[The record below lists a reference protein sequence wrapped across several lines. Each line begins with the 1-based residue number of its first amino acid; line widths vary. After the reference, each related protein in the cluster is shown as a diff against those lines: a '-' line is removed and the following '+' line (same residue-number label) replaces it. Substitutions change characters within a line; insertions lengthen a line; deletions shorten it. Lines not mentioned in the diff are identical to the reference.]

1 MDKFELTLIVAF
13 ALLVSFVIGWI
24 LSRLF
29 RNINQNFHLEERDVN
44 ELTTTLLNVEEERDN
59 TIAYVQNREKELAN
73 QLGQVKA
80 ELNAAM
86 EGLGSARREV
96 AELKAK
102 LLSQE

>member
-29 RNINQNFHLEERDVN
+29 RNINQNTHLEESDVN

-96 AELKAK
+96 AELKEK
-102 LLSQE
+102 LLLQE

>member
-1 MDKFELTLIVAF
+1 MDKFELILIVAF
-13 ALLVSFVIGWI
+13 ALLMSFVIGWI

-29 RNINQNFHLEERDVN
+29 RNINQNTHLEESDVN

-86 EGLGSARREV
+86 DGLGSARREV
-96 AELKAK
+96 AELKEK
-102 LLSQE
+102 LLLQE

>member
-29 RNINQNFHLEERDVN
+29 RSINQNPHLEESDVN

-86 EGLGSARREV
+86 DGLGSARREV
-96 AELKAK
+96 AELKEK

>member
-29 RNINQNFHLEERDVN
+29 RNINQNTHLEESDVN

-80 ELNAAM
+80 ELNAAID
-86 EGLGSARREV
+86 GLGSARREV
-96 AELKAK
+96 AELKEK
-102 LLSQE
+102 LLLQE

>member
-29 RNINQNFHLEERDVN
+29 RNINQNPHLEESDVN

-59 TIAYVQNREKELAN
+59 TIAYVQNREKD
-73 QLGQVKA
+73 G
-80 ELNAAM
+80 
-86 EGLGSARREV
+86 
-96 AELKAK
+96 
-102 LLSQE
+102 

>member
-1 MDKFELTLIVAF
+1 MARFELTLIIAV
-13 ALLVSFVIGWI
+13 ALLVSFLVGWI
-24 LSRLF
+24 LSRFF
-29 RNINQNFHLEERDVN
+29 RNITQNEHLEESDVN

-86 EGLGSARREV
+86 EGLGSARRES
-96 AELKAK
+96 AELRAK
-102 LLSQE
+102 LSSQE

>member
-1 MDKFELTLIVAF
+1 MDKFELILIVAF
-13 ALLVSFVIGWI
+13 ALLMSFVIGWI

-73 QLGQVKA
+73 QLGQVRA

>member
-1 MDKFELTLIVAF
+1 MDKFELTLIVVF

-73 QLGQVKA
+73 QLGQVRA

>member
-29 RNINQNFHLEERDVN
+29 RNINQNTHLEESDVN

-59 TIAYVQNREKELAN
+59 IIAYVQNREKELAN

-86 EGLGSARREV
+86 DGLGSARREV
-96 AELKAK
+96 AELKEK

>member
-29 RNINQNFHLEERDVN
+29 RNINQNPYLEESDVN

-86 EGLGSARREV
+86 DGLGSARREV
-96 AELKAK
+96 AELKEK

>member
-1 MDKFELTLIVAF
+1 MDKFEFTLIVAF

-29 RNINQNFHLEERDVN
+29 RNINQNPHLEESDVN

-86 EGLGSARREV
+86 DGLGSARREV
-96 AELKAK
+96 AELKEK

>member
-29 RNINQNFHLEERDVN
+29 RNINQNPHLEESDVN

-73 QLGQVKA
+73 QLGQIKA

-86 EGLGSARREV
+86 DGLGSARREV
-96 AELKAK
+96 AELKEK

>member
-1 MDKFELTLIVAF
+1 MDKFEFTLIVAF

-29 RNINQNFHLEERDVN
+29 RNINQNPHLEESDVN

-86 EGLGSARREV
+86 DGLGSARREV
-96 AELKAK
+96 AELKEK
-102 LLSQE
+102 LLLQE

>member
-13 ALLVSFVIGWI
+13 TLLVSFVIGWI

-29 RNINQNFHLEERDVN
+29 RNINQNLHLEERDVN

-86 EGLGSARREV
+86 DGLGLARREV
-96 AELKAK
+96 AELKEK

>member
-1 MDKFELTLIVAF
+1 MDKFELILIVAF
-13 ALLVSFVIGWI
+13 ALLMSFVIGWI

-73 QLGQVKA
+73 QLGQVRA

-96 AELKAK
+96 AELRAK

>member
-1 MDKFELTLIVAF
+1 M
-13 ALLVSFVIGWI
+13 
-24 LSRLF
+24 
-29 RNINQNFHLEERDVN
+29 N

-73 QLGQVKA
+73 QLGQVRA

>member
-29 RNINQNFHLEERDVN
+29 RNSNQNPHLEESDVN

-86 EGLGSARREV
+86 DGLGSARREV
-96 AELKAK
+96 AELKEK
-102 LLSQE
+102 LWSQE

>member
-86 EGLGSARREV
+86 DGLGSARREV
-96 AELKAK
+96 AELKEK
-102 LLSQE
+102 LLLQE

>member
-29 RNINQNFHLEERDVN
+29 RNINQNPHLEESDVN

-86 EGLGSARREV
+86 DGLGSARREV
-96 AELKAK
+96 AELKEK
-102 LLSQE
+102 LWSQE

>member
-29 RNINQNFHLEERDVN
+29 RNINQNPHLEESDVN

-73 QLGQVKA
+73 QLGQVRA

>member
-1 MDKFELTLIVAF
+1 MDKFELILIVAF
-13 ALLVSFVIGWI
+13 ALLMSFVIGWI

-29 RNINQNFHLEERDVN
+29 RNINQNPHLEESDVN

-86 EGLGSARREV
+86 DGLGSARREV
-96 AELKAK
+96 AELKEK

>member
-1 MDKFELTLIVAF
+1 MDKFELILIVAF
-13 ALLVSFVIGWI
+13 ALLMSFVIGWI

-29 RNINQNFHLEERDVN
+29 RNINQNPHLEESDVN

-73 QLGQVKA
+73 QLGQVRA

>member
-1 MDKFELTLIVAF
+1 MDKFELILIVAF
-13 ALLVSFVIGWI
+13 ALLMSFVIGWI

-29 RNINQNFHLEERDVN
+29 RNINQNFHLEESDVN

-86 EGLGSARREV
+86 DGLGSARREV
-96 AELKAK
+96 AELKEK
-102 LLSQE
+102 LLLQE

>member
-1 MDKFELTLIVAF
+1 MDKFEFTLIVAF
-13 ALLVSFVIGWI
+13 ALLMSFVIGWI

-29 RNINQNFHLEERDVN
+29 RNINQNPHLEESDVN

-86 EGLGSARREV
+86 DGLGSARREV
-96 AELKAK
+96 AELKEK

>member
-29 RNINQNFHLEERDVN
+29 RNINQNPHLEESDVN

-86 EGLGSARREV
+86 DGLGSARREV
-96 AELKAK
+96 AELKEK
-102 LLSQE
+102 LLLQE

>member
-24 LSRLF
+24 LSRLL
-29 RNINQNFHLEERDVN
+29 RNINQNPHLEESDVN

-86 EGLGSARREV
+86 DGLGSARREV
-96 AELKAK
+96 AELKEK

>member
-29 RNINQNFHLEERDVN
+29 RNINQNPHLEESDVN

-86 EGLGSARREV
+86 DGLGSARREV
-96 AELKAK
+96 AELKEK

>member
-29 RNINQNFHLEERDVN
+29 RNINQNPHLEESDVN

-86 EGLGSARREV
+86 DGLGSARRAV
-96 AELKAK
+96 AELKEK
-102 LLSQE
+102 LLLQE

>member
-1 MDKFELTLIVAF
+1 MDKFELILIVAF
-13 ALLVSFVIGWI
+13 ALLMSFVIGWI

-29 RNINQNFHLEERDVN
+29 RNINQNTHLEESDVN

-73 QLGQVKA
+73 QLGQVRA

>member
-13 ALLVSFVIGWI
+13 ALLMSFVIGWI

-29 RNINQNFHLEERDVN
+29 RNINQNFHLEARDVN

-73 QLGQVKA
+73 QLGQVRA

>member
-29 RNINQNFHLEERDVN
+29 RNINQNTHLEESDVN

-86 EGLGSARREV
+86 DGLGSARREV
-96 AELKAK
+96 AELKEK

>member
-29 RNINQNFHLEERDVN
+29 RNINQNPHLEESDVN

-59 TIAYVQNREKELAN
+59 TIAYVQNREKELDN

-86 EGLGSARREV
+86 DGLGSARREV
-96 AELKAK
+96 AELKEK